1 MLDPGSGRG
10 DEKIKRE
17 IALMAAL
24 AEVEWRRIK
33 NSRSGKLSRGYSFE
47 NTTIRHSLAGTVT
60 PTVP

>member
-24 AEVEWRRIK
+24 AEVEK
-33 NSRSGKLSRGYSFE
+33 NKEFQKWE
-47 NTTIRHSLAGTVT
+47 TE
-60 PTVP
+60 